1 MSHEHVIFKIQISTM
16 STSFKAGKAK
26 NIVSTERVDCQP
38 LAKEE
43 NSKR

>member
-1 MSHEHVIFKIQISTM
+1 M
-16 STSFKAGKAK
+16 SFKAGTAK
-26 NIVSTERVDCQP
+26 NIVSIEHADCQS